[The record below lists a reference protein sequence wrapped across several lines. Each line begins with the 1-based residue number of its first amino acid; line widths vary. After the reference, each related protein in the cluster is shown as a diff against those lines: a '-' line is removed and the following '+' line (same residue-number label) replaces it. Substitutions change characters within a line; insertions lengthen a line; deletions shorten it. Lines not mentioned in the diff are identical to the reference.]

1 MPNPDP
7 TPSPLVRR
15 HLRLGWTGLLVF
27 LTLGIALEVL
37 HGFKVSW
44 YLSPDGTQ
52 RRLLLTLAHAH
63 GTLLSLVQIALAF
76 TLRAAP
82 IPNGRLANCMSWS
95 MTGGQFVLPLGF
107 LLGGVWLL
115 GGEPGPG
122 IFLVPAGAAALL
134 LGVGIVT
141 LHLVRPH
148 GPMIPSEVLSSPHR
162 PNPTENS
169 TPSDRTASTP
179 AASAPPRSP
188 AGGRRPRS

>member
-1 MPNPDP
+1 MPTHDA

-15 HLRLGWTGLLVF
+15 HLRYGWTGLLTF

-63 GTLLSLVQIALAF
+63 GTLFSLVQIALAF

-82 IPNGRLANCMSWS
+82 VPSGRLAGCMSWS
-95 MTGGQFVLPLGF
+95 MTSGQILLPLGF
-107 LLGGVWLL
+107 LLGALWLI

-141 LHLVRPH
+141 LHLFRPH
-148 GPMIPSEVLSSPHR
+148 SPMIPAEEHPSPHPPR
-162 PNPTENS
+162 PTDS
-169 TPSDRTASTP
+169 SSPSDRTASTP
-179 AASAPPRSP
+179 AASASPRSP
-188 AGGRRPRS
+188 GSGRRTRT